1 MTEQNP
7 TRLRSD
13 PDVGLTAQQV
23 REQEAR
29 GLSNIQ
35 PSHNTKT
42 VGQIVRDNTLT
53 LFNLFNFALAA
64 CIALVGAYENLL
76 FLIIIFVNSGV
87 GIVQEIRSKRMVEK
101 LSLISMPKAV
111 ALRDGREQAV
121 PVEEL
126 VLDDILVLRMG
137 GQICA
142 DAIVAAGEVEVNEA
156 LLTGEAEPIR
166 KSRGDMLLSGSFVV
180 SGACRARVEHIGSD
194 NYATKIALDAKKYK
208 KVHSDLMNALDKIV
222 KFTSF
227 FILPLGAL
235 LFLHARF
242 VLDHSLEGAV
252 VYTAAALIGMMPKGL
267 VLLTSVSLAVGVIK
281 LARKKTLVQELF
293 CIENLSR
300 VDMLCL
306 DKTGTITQ
314 GKMTVSDIL
323 PLTAQP
329 PFDLEEAVGSFIG
342 ALDDNNATFLALGER
357 FPAQGRWRAVCRTPF
372 SSARKWSSVTFEG
385 RGTVLVGAPEILL
398 RGRSGLL
405 PPTVAEREAAGC
417 RVVLVAHSEERVE
430 GVLPGTVRPVA
441 ALVLED
447 PIRPDAR
454 ETLAFFTREDVQ
466 LKIISGDNPVTVSSI
481 ARQAGL
487 PHSDSYIDAS
497 TLADEEAL
505 RQAAERYTIF
515 GRVSPQQKRQLVH
528 ALQDEGHTVAMTG
541 DGVNDVLAL
550 KDADCSIAMA
560 SGSDAARQISQLVL
574 LDSNFSSLPSVV
586 MEGRRVINN
595 ITRTAVLFLV
605 KTIFSFLLS
614 FMALAFSMPY
624 PFIPIQLSLISMVV
638 EGIPSFFLTFEPNR
652 DRIKGQ
658 FLSTVLRQAF
668 PCAFIIVLNIIL
680 VAQIGPLLGLAA
692 LDLATLNVYL
702 TAFIWL
708 YLLLRVCMPLNKL
721 RAALFGAM
729 VTLFGVAAYLFRDL
743 LQIGTLTLR
752 SLPLF
757 LILAAASLVLYSLV
771 AWAIGRAAAAVR
783 ARKAGRQRN
792 APDSRRRGHGA

>member
-1 MTEQNP
+1 M
-7 TRLRSD
+7 
-13 PDVGLTAQQV
+13 
-23 REQEAR
+23 
-29 GLSNIQ
+29 
-35 PSHNTKT
+35 
-42 VGQIVRDNTLT
+42 
-53 LFNLFNFALAA
+53 
-64 CIALVGAYENLL
+64 
-76 FLIIIFVNSGV
+76 
-87 GIVQEIRSKRMVEK
+87 
-101 LSLISMPKAV
+101 
-111 ALRDGREQAV
+111 
-121 PVEEL
+121 
-126 VLDDILVLRMG
+126 LDDILVLRMG

-180 SGACRARVEHIGSD
+180 SGACRARVEHIGSE

-252 VYTAAALIGMMPKGL
+252 VSTAAALIGMMPKGL

-405 PPTVAEREAAGC
+405 PPAVAEREAAGC

-652 DRIKGQ
+652 DRIKGR

-680 VAQIGPLLGLAA
+680 VDQIGPLLGLAA

-721 RAALFGAM
+721 RAALFGTM
-729 VTLFGVAAYLFRDL
+729 VALFGVAAYLFRDL

-771 AWAIGRAAAAVR
+771 AWAIGRAAAVVR
-783 ARKAGRQRN
+783 AWKAGRQKN
-792 APDSRRRGHGA
+792 APNSRRRGHGA

>member
-1 MTEQNP
+1 M
-7 TRLRSD
+7 
-13 PDVGLTAQQV
+13 
-23 REQEAR
+23 
-29 GLSNIQ
+29 
-35 PSHNTKT
+35 
-42 VGQIVRDNTLT
+42 
-53 LFNLFNFALAA
+53 
-64 CIALVGAYENLL
+64 C
-76 FLIIIFVNSGV
+76 
-87 GIVQEIRSKRMVEK
+87 
-101 LSLISMPKAV
+101 
-111 ALRDGREQAV
+111 
-121 PVEEL
+121 
-126 VLDDILVLRMG
+126 
-137 GQICA
+137 C
-142 DAIVAAGEVEVNEA
+142 
-156 LLTGEAEPIR
+156 
-166 KSRGDMLLSGSFVV
+166 
-180 SGACRARVEHIGSD
+180 
-194 NYATKIALDAKKYK
+194 
-208 KVHSDLMNALDKIV
+208 
-222 KFTSF
+222 
-227 FILPLGAL
+227 
-235 LFLHARF
+235 
-242 VLDHSLEGAV
+242 
-252 VYTAAALIGMMPKGL
+252 
-267 VLLTSVSLAVGVIK
+267 
-281 LARKKTLVQELF
+281 
-293 CIENLSR
+293 
-300 VDMLCL
+300 
-306 DKTGTITQ
+306 
-314 GKMTVSDIL
+314 
-323 PLTAQP
+323 
-329 PFDLEEAVGSFIG
+329 
-342 ALDDNNATFLALGER
+342 
-357 FPAQGRWRAVCRTPF
+357 
-372 SSARKWSSVTFEG
+372 
-385 RGTVLVGAPEILL
+385 
-398 RGRSGLL
+398 
-405 PPTVAEREAAGC
+405 
-417 RVVLVAHSEERVE
+417 
-430 GVLPGTVRPVA
+430 PGTVRPVA

-652 DRIKGQ
+652 DRIKGR

-680 VAQIGPLLGLAA
+680 VDQIGPLLGLAA

-721 RAALFGAM
+721 RAALFGTM
-729 VTLFGVAAYLFRDL
+729 VALFGVAAYLFRDL

-771 AWAIGRAAAAVR
+771 AWAIGRAAAVVR
-783 ARKAGRQRN
+783 APGRPADKKMRRTAGEEGMGPDGIGKAAAQAAGHFQR
-792 APDSRRRGHGA
+792 ASRWALKANGFRVTRVLCFDDLPSALPVYEQETAVE

>member
-1 MTEQNP
+1 M
-7 TRLRSD
+7 
-13 PDVGLTAQQV
+13 
-23 REQEAR
+23 
-29 GLSNIQ
+29 
-35 PSHNTKT
+35 
-42 VGQIVRDNTLT
+42 
-53 LFNLFNFALAA
+53 
-64 CIALVGAYENLL
+64 
-76 FLIIIFVNSGV
+76 
-87 GIVQEIRSKRMVEK
+87 
-101 LSLISMPKAV
+101 
-111 ALRDGREQAV
+111 
-121 PVEEL
+121 
-126 VLDDILVLRMG
+126 
-137 GQICA
+137 
-142 DAIVAAGEVEVNEA
+142 
-156 LLTGEAEPIR
+156 
-166 KSRGDMLLSGSFVV
+166 
-180 SGACRARVEHIGSD
+180 
-194 NYATKIALDAKKYK
+194 
-208 KVHSDLMNALDKIV
+208 
-222 KFTSF
+222 
-227 FILPLGAL
+227 
-235 LFLHARF
+235 
-242 VLDHSLEGAV
+242 
-252 VYTAAALIGMMPKGL
+252 
-267 VLLTSVSLAVGVIK
+267 
-281 LARKKTLVQELF
+281 
-293 CIENLSR
+293 
-300 VDMLCL
+300 
-306 DKTGTITQ
+306 
-314 GKMTVSDIL
+314 
-323 PLTAQP
+323 
-329 PFDLEEAVGSFIG
+329 
-342 ALDDNNATFLALGER
+342 
-357 FPAQGRWRAVCRTPF
+357 
-372 SSARKWSSVTFEG
+372 
-385 RGTVLVGAPEILL
+385 
-398 RGRSGLL
+398 
-405 PPTVAEREAAGC
+405 
-417 RVVLVAHSEERVE
+417 
-430 GVLPGTVRPVA
+430 
-441 ALVLED
+441 
-447 PIRPDAR
+447 
-454 ETLAFFTREDVQ
+454 
-466 LKIISGDNPVTVSSI
+466 TVSSI

>member
-1 MTEQNP
+1 M
-7 TRLRSD
+7 
-13 PDVGLTAQQV
+13 
-23 REQEAR
+23 
-29 GLSNIQ
+29 
-35 PSHNTKT
+35 
-42 VGQIVRDNTLT
+42 
-53 LFNLFNFALAA
+53 
-64 CIALVGAYENLL
+64 
-76 FLIIIFVNSGV
+76 
-87 GIVQEIRSKRMVEK
+87 
-101 LSLISMPKAV
+101 
-111 ALRDGREQAV
+111 
-121 PVEEL
+121 
-126 VLDDILVLRMG
+126 
-137 GQICA
+137 
-142 DAIVAAGEVEVNEA
+142 
-156 LLTGEAEPIR
+156 
-166 KSRGDMLLSGSFVV
+166 
-180 SGACRARVEHIGSD
+180 
-194 NYATKIALDAKKYK
+194 
-208 KVHSDLMNALDKIV
+208 
-222 KFTSF
+222 
-227 FILPLGAL
+227 
-235 LFLHARF
+235 
-242 VLDHSLEGAV
+242 
-252 VYTAAALIGMMPKGL
+252 
-267 VLLTSVSLAVGVIK
+267 
-281 LARKKTLVQELF
+281 
-293 CIENLSR
+293 
-300 VDMLCL
+300 
-306 DKTGTITQ
+306 
-314 GKMTVSDIL
+314 
-323 PLTAQP
+323 
-329 PFDLEEAVGSFIG
+329 
-342 ALDDNNATFLALGER
+342 
-357 FPAQGRWRAVCRTPF
+357 
-372 SSARKWSSVTFEG
+372 
-385 RGTVLVGAPEILL
+385 
-398 RGRSGLL
+398 
-405 PPTVAEREAAGC
+405 
-417 RVVLVAHSEERVE
+417 
-430 GVLPGTVRPVA
+430 
-441 ALVLED
+441 
-447 PIRPDAR
+447 
-454 ETLAFFTREDVQ
+454 AFFTREDVQ